1 MAKWIWLNQQDYPEI
16 QTTFCTQFCDK
27 DGYSYAVADFF
38 RTYTFQKRVIKANI
52 TVSGDTKFR
61 LWVNG
66 DFAVTGP
73 VCPGGDYG
81 YEKPMANHY
90 ANVLCFYP
98 ESNTLDFFAQ
108 VQLSP
113 VVQTDVSAG
122 RGGFYLKCIVT
133 FSDGSKTVIGTD
145 KSWLC
150 TKNTAYLSPNKL
162 NFTLPPDKKSNAEE
176 IESVWNLKKSEI
188 PNLQEEKVLP
198 KNHCGLVTAPHT
210 SQTFYLDFDRIYSG
224 YAAFTVT
231 AEGDCR
237 ISIKTFE
244 VPEKVLWEE
253 ELHIN
258 GSMPYRSFRLNSI
271 GGMELTVENNS
282 ETNVSISDAGLIFT
296 CYPVD
301 TEGTFSCSD
310 ELLNTIYDVGKW
322 TTKICRQ
329 TIHLDSPKHQE
340 NLGCTGDYYV
350 ESLISYYCFGDPRL
364 TRFDILRTADLLKQ
378 RGGFMFHTSYSL
390 IWVQMLYDYYLFS
403 GDSAVFGQTK
413 DALHLLMDRFFGY
426 EEKDTGLID
435 TPPSFMFIDWIPV
448 DAYNLHHPPK
458 ALGQTALCAFYYRA
472 LCLAAK
478 ISDSLLDSEHARIY
492 SDRAKRLK
500 ASFHKAFFV
509 PEKGLYKSGLNTP
522 APEALVS
529 QFMPQ
534 NTDKVY
540 FGKHENSLAVLYG
553 LCPENLSAPIMET
566 VVNSSSLTDVQPYFM
581 HFVLDAV
588 YKAGLFADYGLP
600 LIRQWKK
607 QVDECSKGMKEMWGD
622 FPGYGYDYSHAWGA
636 TPSYQLPAKLSGLTI
651 LEPGFK
657 KITLAP
663 NLFGLNW
670 AEIDIP
676 TPFGS
681 IHMKL
686 KKNETPVIS
695 VPDEIEYQVI

>member
-1 MAKWIWLNQQDYPEI
+1 MAKWIWLNEQDYPDI
-16 QTTFCTQFCDK
+16 QSTFCTQFCSAE
-27 DGYSYAVADFF
+27 GYTYAVADFL
-38 RTYTFQKRVIKANI
+38 RTFEFQKQIEKAEI

-66 DFAVTGP
+66 KFAVTGP

-81 YEKPMANHY
+81 YCQPMENHY
-90 ANVLCFYP
+90 ANVLTLYP
-98 ESNTLDFFAQ
+98 DSTALDFFAQ

-122 RGGFYLKCIVT
+122 RGGFYLECIVT
-133 FSDGSKTVIGTD
+133 FSDGSKTVAGTD

-150 TKNTAYLSPNKL
+150 AKNTAYLSPNEL
-162 NFTLPPDKKSNAEE
+162 NFTLPPDKKNNAEE

-198 KNHCGLVTAPHT
+198 VNSCVLTAAPHT
-210 SQTFYLDFDRIYSG
+210 TQTFYLDFDRIYSG
-224 YAAFTVT
+224 YAAFNVT
-231 AEGDCR
+231 AEGNCR
-237 ISIKTFE
+237 IVVKTFE
-244 VPEKVLWEE
+244 VPKKVLWEE
-253 ELHIN
+253 DLCAK
-258 GSMPYRSFRLNSI
+258 SSFFYRSFRLNSV
-271 GGMELTVENNS
+271 GGMELTVENDS
-282 ETNVSISDAGLIFT
+282 ETTVTVSDAGLIFT

-301 TEGTFSCSD
+301 TEGTFSCS
-310 ELLNTIYDVGKW
+310 ETLLNKIYDVGKW

-364 TRFDILRTADLLKQ
+364 TRFDILRTAGLL
-378 RGGFMFHTSYSL
+378 RSRDGFMFHTSYSL

-403 GDSAVFGQTK
+403 GDKTVLSDTK
-413 DALHLLMDRFFGY
+413 DALHLLLERFHGY
-426 EEKDTGLID
+426 EAEDTGLID

-448 DAYNLHHPPK
+448 DAFNLHHPPK
-458 ALGQTALCAFYYRA
+458 ALGQTALNAFYYRA

-478 ISDSLLDSEHARIY
+478 ISCILQDEEHSEAYEAR
-492 SDRAKRLK
+492 AARLK
-500 ASFHKAFFV
+500 EAFHKTFFV
-509 PEKGLYKSGLNTP
+509 PEKGLYKSGLPTPTP
-522 APEALVS
+522 AELVN

-534 NTDKVY
+534 NTQKIY

-553 LCPENLSAPIMET
+553 LCPQSLSSSIMEKVLT
-566 VVNSSSLTDVQPYFM
+566 EHGLTDVQPYFM

-588 YKAGLFADYGLP
+588 HQAGLFEKYGLP

-607 QVDECSKGMKEMWGD
+607 QIDECDKGMKEMWGD
-622 FPGYGYDYSHAWGA
+622 FPGYGFDYSHAWGA
-636 TPSYQLPAKLSGLTI
+636 TPSYQLPSKLSGLTI
-651 LEPGFK
+651 IDPGFR

-670 AEIDIP
+670 AEIEIP
-676 TPFGS
+676 TPFGG
-681 IHMKL
+681 IHLKL
-686 KKNETPVIS
+686 RKNETPGIF
-695 VPDEIEYQVI
+695 VPDGIEYQVI